1 VKIPGR
7 PRAAD
12 CALLSVEAVQIE
24 IACAG
29 GTVRRQRSAKMKN
42 LIRPAG
48 VSEKELETY
57 IAGLSSNAQKGVRN
71 MLAAGAGEAEIA
83 EYMASL
89 GPEPEDEIGPP
100 EGQPPVRIEGS
111 SSHLPSRQ
119 HEPPIKESRPVTGR
133 QRVGQAGNTPDRTS
147 RTRRGKVAE
156 KNFQGP
162 PGVHGANVGYWQAG
176 GVTRAGAKR
185 SKRP

>member
-1 VKIPGR
+1 
-7 PRAAD
+7 
-12 CALLSVEAVQIE
+12 
-24 IACAG
+24 
-29 GTVRRQRSAKMKN
+29 MKN

-162 PGVHGANVGYWQAG
+162 PGVQGANVGYWQAG